1 MIYRAFIALVFVAV
15 IVGSV
20 MLGGQ
25 QREPVSRTTVDNA
38 AADLGYAAR
47 QARVIETGAD
57 GHPLYTLDAALIK
70 KPPGTTEIQLQ
81 QVRLGFRDVSG
92 NQWTGTADR
101 GVAQQDTGSVGK
113 VELSGNVV
121 VSGVLPGSDT
131 HVNIGTEQL
140 SIDTRAETVE
150 TEEPVTLTTPKAKM
164 TAKGLSTNLNEGLV
178 HLKSNV
184 HGTYLP

>member
-1 MIYRAFIALVFVAV
+1 MIYRAFIVLVFIAV

-25 QREPVSRTTVDNA
+25 QREAVSTTTVDNA

-81 QVRLGFRDVSG
+81 QVRLGFRDAAG
-92 NQWTGTADR
+92 HQWIGTAAS
-101 GVAQQDTGSVGK
+101 GVAQQDAGSLGI
-113 VELSGNVV
+113 VELSGDVQ
-121 VSGVLPGSDT
+121 VSGVLPGT
-131 HVNIGTEQL
+131 QTQVNISTDRL
-140 SIDTRAETVE
+140 SVDTRTETVA
-150 TEEPVTLTTPKAKM
+150 TQDPVTFTAPGAKM
-164 TAKGLSTNLNEGLV
+164 TAKGLSTSLTDGIV
-178 HLKSNV
+178 HLLSNV
-184 HGTYLP
+184 HATYSP

>member
-1 MIYRAFIALVFVAV
+1 MIYRAFIVLVFIAV

-25 QREPVSRTTVDNA
+25 QRKPVSRTTVDNA

-57 GHPLYTLDAALIK
+57 GHPLYTLDATLIK
-70 KPPGTTEIQLQ
+70 RPPGTTEIQLQ
-81 QVRLGFRDVSG
+81 QVRLGFRDATG
-92 NQWTGTADR
+92 NQWTGTADH
-101 GVAQQDTGSVGK
+101 GIAQQDTGSIGK
-113 VELSGNVV
+113 VELSGDVQ

-140 SIDTRAETVE
+140 SVDTRAETVE
-150 TEEPVTLTTPKAKM
+150 TEDPVTFTTPKAKM
-164 TAKGLSTNLNEGLV
+164 TAKGFSTNLNDGLV

-184 HGTYLP
+184 HGTYFP